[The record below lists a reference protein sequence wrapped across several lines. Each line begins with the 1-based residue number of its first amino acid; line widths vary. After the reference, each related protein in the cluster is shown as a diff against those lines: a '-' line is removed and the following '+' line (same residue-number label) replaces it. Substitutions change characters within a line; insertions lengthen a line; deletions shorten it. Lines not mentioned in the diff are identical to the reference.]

1 MPQTSPQH
9 PKPGN
14 VEPFH
19 PDPTDGALLV
29 AIGRQDP
36 EAFRQFY
43 ERYAG
48 RLMAYVQAMG
58 RGRLP
63 AEDLVQEIFVGVW
76 RKAGQYR
83 PELGTPE
90 AWIFT
95 ITRNKVLDIWRSHLP
110 VEVLGD
116 LELETTL
123 MDGTPTTDPTLV
135 ATIHKALLELPADQ
149 RRPLVLAYF
158 GGYTYE
164 EAAHRLGV
172 PVGTLKSR
180 IRMALG
186 QLKGLLGRP

>member
-1 MPQTSPQH
+1 MPETFPQ
-9 PKPGN
+9 PTLSGNGGYAPAKPS
-14 VEPFH
+14 
-19 PDPTDGALLV
+19 DAALLLAV
-29 AIGRQDP
+29 GEQDQ

-48 RLMAYVQAMG
+48 RVLAYVQAMG

-63 AEDLVQEIFVGVW
+63 SEDLVQEVFVAVW

-83 PELGTPE
+83 LALGTPE

-95 ITRNKVLDIWRSHLP
+95 ITRNKVLDIWRSHSP
-110 VEVLGD
+110 VVDRGD
-116 LELETTL
+116 LELETV
-123 MDGTPTTDPTLV
+123 MDPTSTPDPTLV
-135 ATIHKALLELPADQ
+135 ATIHKALSGLPEDQ

-164 EAAHRLGV
+164 EAAGRLGV

-180 IRMALG
+180 IRNALG
-186 QLKGLLGRP
+186 QLKDLLGDP